1 MSNILKLTGSAFMAI
16 LLLAACGGNS
26 GEKGS
31 LADKKATLQKLK
43 GDQTKL
49 NEQIKQ
55 LEDEIGKLD
64 TTTIVATKTVSVT
77 TLSQQSFTHYIDL
90 RGKVDAEDVSY
101 VSPRGMGGQVK
112 SIHVKL
118 GDVVKKGQLLL
129 TLDAA
134 LAQQQVSAAEQGAN
148 TVRSQLNVAK
158 DIYNRKKNLLDQG
171 IGTQVDVINTKG
183 QVDYLEGQLSTA
195 LENVRMAKEQ
205 LSQTQVYADVYGV
218 VDQLNLKV
226 GELFAPATA
235 SLGGGQIRIVN
246 TSRLKA
252 VVEVPEN
259 YLASVQKGTP
269 VVIEVTDLGKTFNST
284 ISFVG
289 QSVNANSRA
298 ITAEA
303 KIPQDATL
311 KPNLLATVKIRDYN
325 VSNTIVIPMIT
336 LQNDEKGKFVYVLTT
351 ENGKSIARKR
361 VVTVG
366 SIYGEQIEVKSGLQ
380 AGDKLITQGFQSVYD
395 GQPVIVE

>member
-1 MSNILKLTGSAFMAI
+1 
-16 LLLAACGGNS
+16 
-26 GEKGS
+26 
-31 LADKKATLQKLK
+31 
-43 GDQTKL
+43 
-49 NEQIKQ
+49 
-55 LEDEIGKLD
+55 
-64 TTTIVATKTVSVT
+64 
-77 TLSQQSFTHYIDL
+77 
-90 RGKVDAEDVSY
+90 
-101 VSPRGMGGQVK
+101 
-112 SIHVKL
+112 
-118 GDVVKKGQLLL
+118 
-129 TLDAA
+129 
-134 LAQQQVSAAEQGAN
+134 
-148 TVRSQLNVAK
+148 
-158 DIYNRKKNLLDQG
+158 
-171 IGTQVDVINTKG
+171 
-183 QVDYLEGQLSTA
+183 
-195 LENVRMAKEQ
+195 MAKEQ

-336 LQNDEKGKFVYVLTT
+336 LQNDEKGKFVYVLTS

-361 VVTVG
+361 AVTVG